1 MAPLRSLGNIN
12 SAFNDF
18 YAITGKDAAGPF
30 VPPYQGPYWI
40 TTLGS
45 AGNEYNAT
53 DIAVDSTG
61 NSFFVFYDSTGAV
74 VAKYNNLGALQW
86 QRRIADVTGEY
97 GLAIDSSSN
106 VFVAGTTDDDGAGLQ
121 DFHISKYNSS
131 GTLQWQRTLGGSS
144 REYGN
149 GITVDSSGNAII
161 VGHTNSTGP
170 GSYSVLVAK
179 YNTSGTIQWQRSIGA
194 STADYGEDVV
204 TDSSDNIY
212 IVGQGTPTNGYGV
225 QITKLNSSGTAQ
237 WHRQLGGTSSESGN
251 EYGYSIDVDSSD
263 NIYVVGKTSSE
274 QVTGVNSG
282 YESALLA
289 KYNSSGT
296 LQWQRILGH
305 TQSTGYGYPHSVAVG
320 DDNSIYYAGQ
330 IQGSDG
336 DEKTLSAKYNSSG
349 TIIWQ
354 REMDTGSANYDWGKG
369 IFVKGDDMFICG
381 RTNSAGAG
389 GADVFVAKL
398 PNNGSLTGT
407 HGSFVYASTSHP
419 EEASSLTGSSPSRT
433 VATSTL
439 TDEAATLTTATT
451 TLTSSKTDVD

>member
-45 AGNEYNAT
+45 AGTEYEAT

-61 NSFFVFYDSTGAV
+61 NSFFVLRDGTGV
-74 VAKYNNLGALQW
+74 IVAKYNNLGALQW
-86 QRRIADVTGEY
+86 QRRIADVSGEY

-131 GTLQWQRTLGGSS
+131 GTLQWQRTLGGSQ

-149 GITVDSSGNAII
+149 GLTVDSSGNAII
-161 VGHTNSTGP
+161 VGHTNGTGP

-237 WHRQLGGTSSESGN
+237 WHRQLGGTSNESGN

-263 NIYVVGKTSSE
+263 NIYVAGKTSSE
-274 QVTGVNSG
+274 RVSGMNEG
-282 YESALLA
+282 YENAFLA

-305 TQSTGYGYPHSVAVG
+305 TQATGQARAYSVAVG
-320 DDNSIYYAGQ
+320 DDDSIYYSGNF
-330 IQGSDG
+330 QGSDG
-336 DEKTLSAKYNSSG
+336 NHKTLSAKYNSSG

-354 REMDTGSANYDWGKG
+354 REMDTGSGDDWSKG
-369 IFVKGDDMFICG
+369 IFIKGDDMFICG
-381 RTNSAGAG
+381 RTNNAGAG
-389 GADVFVAKL
+389 GIDVFVAKL

>member
-1 MAPLRSLGNIN
+1 MAPLRSLGNIR
-12 SAFNDF
+12 SAFDDF
-18 YAITGKDAAGPF
+18 YARTGKDAAGPF

-45 AGNEYNAT
+45 VGNEYSPD

-86 QRRIADVTGEY
+86 QRRIADVTSEY

-144 REYGN
+144 REYGT

-194 STADYGEDVV
+194 SSADYGEDVV

-237 WHRQLGGTSSESGN
+237 WHRQLGGTNSESGN
-251 EYGYSIDVDSSD
+251 EYGYAIDVDSSD
-263 NIYVVGKTSSE
+263 NIYVAGKTSSE
-274 QVTGVNSG
+274 RVSGMNEG
-282 YESALLA
+282 YENAFLA

-305 TQSTGYGYPHSVAVG
+305 TQATGQLRAYSVAVG
-320 DDNSIYYAGQ
+320 DDDSIYYSGN
-330 IQGSDG
+330 IQDSDG
-336 DEKTLSAKYNSSG
+336 NHKTLSAKYNSSG

-354 REMDTGSANYDWGKG
+354 REMDTGSGIDWGKG
-369 IFVKGDDMFICG
+369 IFVKGDDMFISG
-381 RTNSAGAG
+381 RTNNIGAGAI
-389 GADVFVAKL
+389 DVFVAKL